1 MKSGLRFCVALG
13 KPDFIGRAAL
23 ATDAAQRP
31 ERRLRTL
38 TIGDGEPLT
47 LYGGEAVR
55 AGTDVIGRLTSC
67 AYGYTVGRMVAL
79 AKLPAALETGA
90 AVAVELFGDLVP
102 ARVEPDALYDPQGE
116 RTRG

>member
-1 MKSGLRFCVALG
+1 M
-13 KPDFIGRAAL
+13 
-23 ATDAAQRP
+23 
-31 ERRLRTL
+31 
-38 TIGDGEPLT
+38 
-47 LYGGEAVR
+47 
-55 AGTDVIGRLTSC
+55 IGRLTSC